1 VITMVDLTEAQARAL
16 DHARE
21 VLAELPDNTMAL
33 RLALRDLVQALDAP

>member
-1 VITMVDLTEAQARAL
+1 MMTTLTPEQAKAL

-33 RLALRDLVQALDAP
+33 RLALRDLVQAFAGP